1 MFDVRRDKKRAV
13 EEDLLALSLRHLV
26 ELPILLGVAGVPLKT
41 GALSQVIGEAGH
53 SQMYMLDIY
62 ACQAREGRGRSA
74 PLCLYFAVRWT
85 PIVPMASENAEV

>member
-26 ELPILLGVAGVPLKT
+26 EFPILLGGAGVPLKT

-53 SQMYMLDIY
+53 SHMYMWDIY
-62 ACQAREGRGRSA
+62 ACQACEAVAARLHFAFTLPFGGRQ
-74 PLCLYFAVRWT
+74 
-85 PIVPMASENAEV
+85 